1 MSPIVPPPGVMS
13 DLRTEIVV
21 VLRKLADGV
30 RGHQVHELI
39 DQLDPELAPELDP
52 DVSRETSADG
62 APAAP
67 DPAAPAVRVKSS

>member
-1 MSPIVPPPGVMS
+1 MTDPVRPSTAIT
-13 DLRTEIVV
+13 DLRTEIVG

-39 DQLDPELAPELDP
+39 DELDPELAPELDP

-62 APAAP
+62 AAPAP

>member
-1 MSPIVPPPGVMS
+1 MSPTVPQPGVMS
-13 DLRTEIVV
+13 DLRTEIVA

-39 DQLDPELAPELDP
+39 DQLDPELDP

-62 APAAP
+62 AAAAP